1 MEGGVCAE
9 ALRIHCPISQEL
21 ESLDHCLRCPRY
33 EGLLFDPQGELIQCH
48 VPNASLGA
56 SSHVGRDLLQAMER
70 TSLCELRLPDLECL
84 DPELDA
90 AQAGA
95 RMAAQHQSCAAVVDD
110 RGVLL
115 GVVSAATLALAPS
128 AVEVE
133 DAMAVASRTLLP
145 TDSLLDAARQLTRTE
160 LDRLPVVTAE
170 GELVGMV
177 SAKDLVAWLVAT
189 LGAR

>member
-1 MEGGVCAE
+1 
-9 ALRIHCPISQEL
+9 
-21 ESLDHCLRCPRY
+21 
-33 EGLLFDPQGELIQCH
+33 
-48 VPNASLGA
+48 
-56 SSHVGRDLLQAMER
+56 
-70 TSLCELRLPDLECL
+70 
-84 DPELDA
+84 
-90 AQAGA
+90 
-95 RMAAQHQSCAAVVDD
+95 MAAQHQSCAAVVDD